1 MSAGI
6 YNIFI
11 EQGSDY
17 QITLTCKAD
26 DGITPINFSSSVI
39 VSQIRKNDTAETLVG
54 QFTTTGNS
62 SGIITLTLTGAESQ
76 SYVAG
81 IHKYDVLV
89 VGADSS
95 RLRIIEGNCTID
107 NSITIS

>member
-6 YNIFI
+6 YNTFI

-17 QITLTCKAD
+17 QIILTCTAD
-26 DGITPINFSSSVI
+26 DGITPINFNSSVI

-89 VGADSS
+89 VGADGS

-107 NSITIS
+107 PNITVA